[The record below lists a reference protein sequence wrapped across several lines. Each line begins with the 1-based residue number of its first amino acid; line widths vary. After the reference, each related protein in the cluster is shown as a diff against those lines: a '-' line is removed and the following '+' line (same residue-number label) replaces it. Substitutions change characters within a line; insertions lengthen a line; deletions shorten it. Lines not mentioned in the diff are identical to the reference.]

1 MIAVGNFQDQVWI
14 VLLIIAAIISVLTFL
29 KMELS
34 KVGYKIGLSI
44 IRGFIFFIL
53 FYIPFFNQP
62 RLSGIP
68 ALPIIGITFLVF
80 GIILTVVGT
89 KQLMTTNLQ
98 GIKGIPEEIVTDG
111 LYSVIRHPVNLGLM
125 FTFAGWYILWTG
137 IYSLYFLV
145 VFLIVFVFETFWEE
159 RNLEKEFGD
168 GYKEYKQKAG
178 MFFPKIKNES

>member
-1 MIAVGNFQDQVWI
+1 MIAVENFQDPVRI
-14 VLLIIAAIISVLTFL
+14 VLIIIAVIVSVLTFL
-29 KMELS
+29 KMKLS
-34 KVGYKIGLSI
+34 KVGYKIGFSI
-44 IRGFIFFIL
+44 IRGFIFFTL

-68 ALPIIGITFLVF
+68 ALPIIGIVFLIF

-98 GIKGIPEEIVTDG
+98 GIKGIPEKIVTDG

-125 FTFAGWYILWTG
+125 FTFAGWYIMWAG

-145 VFLIVFVFETFWEE
+145 AFLIIFIFETFWEE

-168 GYKEYKQKAG
+168 GYKEYKQKVG
-178 MFFPKIKNES
+178 MFFPKIKSKS